1 MRRSEWADECCGGG
15 ACSGDWLGGGDARW
29 RRCWT
34 ETGLKLCLTSTAARS
49 LLLAAGIISRYT
61 RVNLLKTQDDF
72 DVLLERITDFV
83 YAEKHSRAPVA
94 SG

>member
-15 ACSGDWLGGGDARW
+15 ACSGDWLGGGDASGR
-29 RRCWT
+29 
-34 ETGLKLCLTSTAARS
+34 KTSTAARS